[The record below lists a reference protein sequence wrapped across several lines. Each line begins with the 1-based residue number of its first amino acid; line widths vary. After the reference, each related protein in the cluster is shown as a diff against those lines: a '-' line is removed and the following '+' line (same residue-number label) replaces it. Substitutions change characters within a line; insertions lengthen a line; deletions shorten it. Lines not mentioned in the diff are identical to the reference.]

1 MSILNPQRQTN
12 IYLIFGPPQVRLLPT
27 SHLLIIDMQYK
38 QQTEAISRKLK
49 TSENILD
56 RQYRGLMRPRYIYT
70 N

>member
-12 IYLIFGPPQVRLLPT
+12 IYLIFGPPQVRLHVDT
-27 SHLLIIDMQYK
+27 SHLLNIDMQYK

-56 RQYRGLMRPRYIYT
+56 GG
-70 N
+70 